1 VLLGAKTYLLQM
13 VVFIMTFSLPQLI
26 VAALSLQDS
35 NTVLLFCCTVAL
47 VMAEH
52 RQKNKRHCTI
62 KMGQVDS
69 SLFDASKDGDFE
81 KAKRALENDAHNCV
95 AVLEEFAR

>member
-1 VLLGAKTYLLQM
+1 
-13 VVFIMTFSLPQLI
+13 
-26 VAALSLQDS
+26 
-35 NTVLLFCCTVAL
+35 
-47 VMAEH
+47 
-52 RQKNKRHCTI
+52 
-62 KMGQVDS
+62 MGQVDS